1 MAENGAPIYPFESKS
16 VLRYHRKSKV
26 GRNAQMD
33 ASLFDEAVTALSAP
47 RTPLSGVSSQVLGGT
62 VGQSSPKPGGGVV
75 GKSPPSSFLR
85 RGFLIPSAPSPLSGC
100 ASPIS
105 EKGANFRLDGLTQS

>member
-1 MAENGAPIYPFESKS
+1 LGERLRFSLPVMSKSGARIYPFESKSVLRYHRRLKAKTAQMDTSLFEEAVGRKAQLFSSDDVGEWGPIYPSESKS

-47 RTPLSGVSSQVLGGT
+47 TTPLSGASS
-62 VGQSSPKPGGGVV
+62 
-75 GKSPPSSFLR
+75 
-85 RGFLIPSAPSPLSGC
+85 
-100 ASPIS
+100 
-105 EKGANFRLDGLTQS
+105 

>member
-1 MAENGAPIYPFESKS
+1 
-16 VLRYHRKSKV
+16 
-26 GRNAQMD
+26 MD

-47 RTPLSGVSSQVLGGT
+47 MTLLSGASSQILGRT
-62 VGQSSPKPGGGVV
+62 VVQSSPKPGGGVV
-75 GKSPPSSFLR
+75 GKCPSSSFLR

>member
-1 MAENGAPIYPFESKS
+1 LNAQIWISLGAAVLGERLCLSLPIMAESGAPIYPSESKS

-47 RTPLSGVSSQVLGGT
+47 TTPLSGASS
-62 VGQSSPKPGGGVV
+62 
-75 GKSPPSSFLR
+75 
-85 RGFLIPSAPSPLSGC
+85 
-100 ASPIS
+100 
-105 EKGANFRLDGLTQS
+105 